1 MTQISEKSIIHK
13 ENAKEFIENYW
24 TKRASGF
31 KNLRREELQSDKQ
44 QQWQEEIC
52 RHLPSGR
59 KLKILDIGCGAGF
72 FSILLGA
79 KGHEVTG
86 IDLTESMIE
95 AAAALAAEKN
105 SSACFRVM
113 DAESLTF
120 PAETFDAVVSRNVTW
135 NLPHPEQAYAEWLRV
150 LKPGGLLL
158 NYDAEYGRYHQHDYE
173 KEAIYAHKDV
183 TKEMV
188 AQCHQIYHMLD
199 ISLCQ
204 RPQWDLEV
212 LQKLGASTCSADT
225 TVGLRLYPQK
235 DKFYAPAPLFGIIAV
250 K

>member
-1 MTQISEKSIIHK
+1 M
-13 ENAKEFIENYW
+13 
-24 TKRASGF
+24 
-31 KNLRREELQSDKQ
+31 
-44 QQWQEEIC
+44 
-52 RHLPSGR
+52 
-59 KLKILDIGCGAGF
+59 
-72 FSILLGA
+72 
-79 KGHEVTG
+79 
-86 IDLTESMIE
+86 
-95 AAAALAAEKN
+95 
-105 SSACFRVM
+105 
-113 DAESLTF
+113 
-120 PAETFDAVVSRNVTW
+120 W

-188 AQCHQIYHMLD
+188 EQCHQIYHMLD